1 MTDSA
6 PTMDASD
13 LTPSKRRRTAE
24 SPTPATAQQPYV
36 LPLRGTSI
44 ARLAADVGAMAAATA
59 RHGKFMA
66 SELYGPLVAMEQSE
80 GWARLDS
87 KPPSGGD
94 AVTWLCL
101 DVEMC
106 ERRRDG
112 ERFPVSAC
120 VTRTRWEAAID
131 GVRASQ
137 ETLFNDKI
145 NPGDDLHWWDD
156 HQVRSRRPVVWWCLH
171 FLGWTRV
178 HLTRS
183 WVVSFSILRPRAG
196 PAHRLEGF
204 RSWAI

>member
-1 MTDSA
+1 MTDSD

-24 SPTPATAQQPYV
+24 SSPTPATSQQPYV
-36 LPLRGTSI
+36 LPLRGTSL
-44 ARLAADVGAMAAATA
+44 ARLACDVGAMAAATA

-66 SELYGPLVAMEQSE
+66 SELYGPLVAMEPSE

-87 KPPSGGD
+87 KPPSGGE

-120 VTRTRWEAAID
+120 VTRTRWESSVD

-145 NPGDDLHWWDD
+145 NPGDELHWWDD
-156 HQVRSRRPVVWWCLH
+156 HQVASRRPVVLWCLH
-171 FLGWTRV
+171 FISRGRGCLFFEFEAPR
-178 HLTRS
+178 
-183 WVVSFSILRPRAG
+183 RP
-196 PAHRLEGF
+196 
-204 RSWAI
+204 SS